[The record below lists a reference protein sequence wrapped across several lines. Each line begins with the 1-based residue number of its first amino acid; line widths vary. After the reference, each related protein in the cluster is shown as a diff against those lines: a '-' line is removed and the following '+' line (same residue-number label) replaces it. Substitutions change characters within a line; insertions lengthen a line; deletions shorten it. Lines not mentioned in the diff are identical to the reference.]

1 MSVLLKRKKH
11 SVPPCQ
17 CDICS
22 SSPPVEDHQ
31 SDGYA
36 STNEKGSE
44 SPQELPSRAT
54 CCGCCC
60 RCRKASESE
69 DTESS
74 ESSSPSDTVS
84 SQSGSEEEEVS
95 EEERDKETRER
106 MEELR
111 AILHRLYKSDENG
124 SSSEE
129 E

>member
-11 SVPPCQ
+11 SLPPCQ
-17 CDICS
+17 CDICNS
-22 SSPPVEDHQ
+22 SSPVEDHQ

-44 SPQELPSRAT
+44 SPQELPNRAT

-69 DTESS
+69 DTECY
-74 ESSSPSDTVS
+74 SPSDTVS
-84 SQSGSEEEEVS
+84 SQSGSEEEEGS

-111 AILHRLYKSDENG
+111 TILHRLYNSDENG

>member
-74 ESSSPSDTVS
+74 SPSDTVS
-84 SQSGSEEEEVS
+84 SQSGSEEEEDS

>member
-11 SVPPCQ
+11 SLPPCQ

-22 SSPPVEDHQ
+22 SSSPVEDHQ

-74 ESSSPSDTVS
+74 SPSDTVS
-84 SQSGSEEEEVS
+84 SQSGSEEEEDS

-111 AILHRLYKSDENG
+111 TILHRLYNSDENG

>member
-11 SVPPCQ
+11 SLPPCQ

-44 SPQELPSRAT
+44 SPQELPRRPT

-74 ESSSPSDTVS
+74 SPSDTVS
-84 SQSGSEEEEVS
+84 SQSGSEEEEDS

-111 AILHRLYKSDENG
+111 AILHRLYNSDENG

>member
-1 MSVLLKRKKH
+1 MSVLLKRKRH
-11 SVPPCQ
+11 SLPPCQ
-17 CDICS
+17 CEICS
-22 SSPPVEDHQ
+22 SSSPVEDHQ

-60 RCRKASESE
+60 RYRKASESE
-69 DTESS
+69 DTVSS
-74 ESSSPSDTVS
+74 QSGSEDTVS
-84 SQSGSEEEEVS
+84 SQSGSEEEEDS

>member
-11 SVPPCQ
+11 SLPPCQ

-74 ESSSPSDTVS
+74 SPSDTVS
-84 SQSGSEEEEVS
+84 SQSGSEEEEDS

>member
-54 CCGCCC
+54 CCGYCC

-69 DTESS
+69 DT

-84 SQSGSEEEEVS
+84 SQSGSEEEEDS
-95 EEERDKETRER
+95 QEERDKETRER

>member
-11 SVPPCQ
+11 SLPPCQ
-17 CDICS
+17 CEICS
-22 SSPPVEDHQ
+22 SSSPVEDHQ

-44 SPQELPSRAT
+44 SPQELPRRAA

-74 ESSSPSDTVS
+74 SPSDTVS
-84 SQSGSEEEEVS
+84 SQSGSEEEEDS